1 LLIGFVRQKSYSQ
14 IQGAKSGADEFFG
27 FDDVNKV
34 SVLIIFLILQGFFYS
49 LFGDDKPL
57 RYPSQTAR

>member
-14 IQGAKSGADEFFG
+14 IQGAKSEADEFLG

-34 SVLIIFLILQGFFYS
+34 SVLVIFIILLGLFL
-49 LFGDDKPL
+49 LFIWWMINL
-57 RYPSQTAR
+57 